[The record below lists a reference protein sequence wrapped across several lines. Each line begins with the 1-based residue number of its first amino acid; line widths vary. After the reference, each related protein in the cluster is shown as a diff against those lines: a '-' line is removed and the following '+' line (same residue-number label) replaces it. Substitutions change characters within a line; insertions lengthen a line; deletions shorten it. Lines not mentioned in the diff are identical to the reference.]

1 MHIYIYIVYIHIQK
15 HTCIYTA
22 HTYIRTYI
30 STYIHTYLT
39 RLYIHSICRFRFW
52 IYTYLYARTHTHFC
66 IMCSKKDPRY
76 LHWSLWAGY
85 SNPEAG
91 MPPTFGRRHL
101 AEAFLM
107 LPGFSV
113 RDFRVFKMQ

>member
-1 MHIYIYIVYIHIQK
+1 MHSYIYIVYIHIQK

-52 IYTYLYARTHTHFC
+52 IYTYLYARTHTHISALCVAKRILVTC
-66 IMCSKKDPRY
+66 IGVSGQAIAILRQGCRQPLDDCTS
-76 LHWSLWAGY
+76 
-85 SNPEAG
+85 
-91 MPPTFGRRHL
+91 RRR
-101 AEAFLM
+101 F
-107 LPGFSV
+107 
-113 RDFRVFKMQ
+113 